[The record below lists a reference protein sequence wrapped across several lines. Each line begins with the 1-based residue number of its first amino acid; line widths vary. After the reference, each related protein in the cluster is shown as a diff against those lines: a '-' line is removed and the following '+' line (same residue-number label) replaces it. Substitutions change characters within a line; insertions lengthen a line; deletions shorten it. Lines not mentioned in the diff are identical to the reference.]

1 MTVKP
6 AVKPFIAATAR
17 PRLAS
22 GAVPRST
29 VWRLGAVVA
38 LAALAA
44 APAPLSAANTVVT
57 VDPYG
62 SRHPVSP
69 LIFGVNF
76 GDPARMNVVP
86 YTVNRWGGNSTTRY
100 NWKVDVQ
107 NTASDWFFMNVASWP
122 AAGDPAPYDPDNLPD
137 DSTADRF
144 ALRSRAAGAQ
154 LVLTVPTI
162 GWTPKSTGLTIAQAR
177 QKRWGSSVT
186 TYGAQE
192 DDECTNACAWDPNCH
207 AWCIADAGNGC
218 VPDGDPNVRCGD
230 GFVAG
235 LGGSPTT
242 TSEAIGTTFV
252 TDWMSHLIGQAGL
265 AAGGGV
271 RFYALDNE
279 PNLWHHTHHDV
290 HPGKLTYDEL
300 WAQRTV
306 PYATAIKTRDPGA
319 KVLGPDSW
327 GWCDYFTSAADDCNY
342 WSGADRANH
351 GNTDL
356 LEWYLE
362 QVCANPLPSGAKL
375 VDYLDIHYYP
385 QGSCVDGLNCNLAT
399 AEDASHSARRLRALK
414 ELYDPSWH
422 SEDWIGVDL
431 DAVINLVPRM
441 RALIAGSCP
450 GLGLAITEYRWGR
463 DDGASSALAQAEALA
478 IYGREGVDLAT
489 RWVAPES
496 GTPTEDAFR
505 FFLDYDLN
513 PANGFQQVLGDSG
526 RVVQSVGTPDGVGVY
541 AVHSSGGQLF
551 VLLFNHDTVSSTA
564 TVNFA
569 VPVVGPAALWRFNPA
584 AAAPRI
590 SNVGSAA
597 VAPNGM
603 SLTVPLTLPARTA
616 TLAVVALPS
625 GLPFRDGFETG
636 TTARWAH

>member
-1 MTVKP
+1 M
-6 AVKPFIAATAR
+6 
-17 PRLAS
+17 
-22 GAVPRST
+22 PRSISSM
-29 VWRLGAVVA
+29 VVVAFVA

-62 SRHPVSP
+62 SRHPVNP

-76 GDPARMNVVP
+76 GDPARMSVVP
-86 YTVNRWGGNSTTRY
+86 YTLNRWGGNSVTRY

-107 NTASDWFFMNVASWP
+107 NTASDWFFMNIPSWP
-122 AAGDPAPYDPDNLPD
+122 AAGDPAPYDPNNLPN

-144 ALRSRAAGAQ
+144 VLRSRAAGAQ
-154 LVLTVPTI
+154 PLITMPTI
-162 GWTPKSTGLTIAQAR
+162 GWTPKSIGLTTSQAR
-177 QKRWGSSVT
+177 QKRWGSSVG
-186 TYGAQE
+186 TYGTQE
-192 DDECTNACAWDPNCH
+192 DDECTNACQFDPNCH
-207 AWCIADAGNGC
+207 DWCLADAGNGC
-218 VPDGDPNVRCGD
+218 VPDGDPDTACAA

-242 TSEAIGTTFV
+242 TSDAIGTTFV
-252 TDWMSHLIGQAGL
+252 TDWMSHLIGQVGL
-265 AAGGGV
+265 AAAGGV

-279 PNLWHHTHHDV
+279 AGLWHYTHHDV
-290 HPGKLTYDEL
+290 HPTKLTYDEL
-300 WAQRTV
+300 WTQRTV

-342 WSGADRANH
+342 WSGTDRANH

-441 RALIAGSCP
+441 KALIAGSCP
-450 GLGLAITEYRWGR
+450 GLGLAVTEYRWGR
-463 DDGASSALAQAEALA
+463 DDGASGALAQAEALA

-489 RWVAPES
+489 RWTAPAS

-513 PANGFQQVLGDSG
+513 PANGFQ
-526 RVVQSVGTPDGVGVY
+526 
-541 AVHSSGGQLF
+541 
-551 VLLFNHDTVSSTA
+551 
-564 TVNFA
+564 
-569 VPVVGPAALWRFNPA
+569 
-584 AAAPRI
+584 
-590 SNVGSAA
+590 
-597 VAPNGM
+597 
-603 SLTVPLTLPARTA
+603 
-616 TLAVVALPS
+616 
-625 GLPFRDGFETG
+625 
-636 TTARWAH
+636 